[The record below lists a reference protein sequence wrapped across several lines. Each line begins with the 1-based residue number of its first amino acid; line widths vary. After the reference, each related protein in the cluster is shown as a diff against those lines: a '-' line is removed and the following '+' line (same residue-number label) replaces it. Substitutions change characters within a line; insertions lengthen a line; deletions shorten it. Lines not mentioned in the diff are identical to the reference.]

1 MDTDSRRIDLS
12 FYLIM
17 ASLIFFAGFFP
28 PLIHALLPGQSHGLL
43 KLFLS
48 SWTMPLVFI
57 AVSFFTAYKYRD
69 ERGILS
75 TLALSRPDRKT
86 FFLSTMGMVGF
97 FFAAGIITGAW
108 ILLLEKLNI
117 DVSEQAAVKL
127 LKEGNAAALLVLL
140 PASLILAP
148 VGEELAF
155 RHIIYRKLASLMPSR
170 SAAVV
175 SALLFS
181 VVHMNI
187 RSFPALFLL
196 GLFLSYLCRENRSL
210 WNSIAGHI
218 VFNTVTVILLFL
230 IRFQII
236 PG

>member
-12 FYLIM
+12 FYMIM
-17 ASLIFFAGFFP
+17 VSLIFFAGLFP
-28 PLIHALLPGQSHGLL
+28 PLIHAMLPGQSHALL

-48 SWTMPLVFI
+48 SWAMPLVFI
-57 AVSFFTAYKYRD
+57 AVSFFTAYKYND
-69 ERGILS
+69 GQGIFS
-75 TLALSRPDRKT
+75 VLALTAPGRKS
-86 FFLSTMGMVGF
+86 FLLSTMGMVVF
-97 FFAAGIITGAW
+97 FFLTGIITG
-108 ILLLEKLNI
+108 IFTLLLEKSGI
-117 DVSEQAAVKL
+117 DLPEQTAVKL
-127 LKEGNAAALLVLL
+127 FKQGDPDTLFVLL

-148 VGEELAF
+148 LGEELAF

-181 VVHMNI
+181 AVHMNI

-196 GLFLSYLCRENRSL
+196 GLFLSFLCRENRSL

-218 VFNTVTVILLFL
+218 IFNTVTVILLFL
-230 IRFQII
+230 IRFHII